1 MIIIMER
8 DATAENIKAVTD
20 LLNEHGFR
28 VIVHEGDV
36 HTVIDALVIKQ
47 LFLQTELMQWMELCK
62 LNLFVNHLD

>member
-28 VIVHEGDV
+28 VIVIFSNANI
-36 HTVIDALVIKQ
+36 TLI
-47 LFLQTELMQWMELCK
+47 
-62 LNLFVNHLD
+62 